1 MDVKNY
7 YIYFLDSAGNFLK
20 FLIRDEGDRRY
31 FLFLVFSGDI
41 LWVGGY
47 NGYFSVYKYINNLWF
62 IFKLLVYINWIKNKL
77 LMKLLLGIL
86 FKIKLWK
93 CFFFIFL
100 KFVVLIW
107 FNKIKERKE
116 YFYKND
122 LIMFSYYRML
132 GIFFIWSLK

>member
-1 MDVKNY
+1 
-7 YIYFLDSAGNFLK
+7 
-20 FLIRDEGDRRY
+20 
-31 FLFLVFSGDI
+31 
-41 LWVGGY
+41 
-47 NGYFSVYKYINNLWF
+47 
-62 IFKLLVYINWIKNKL
+62 
-77 LMKLLLGIL
+77 MKLLLGIL